1 MAEGRPHVL
10 WQEIHEQPQ
19 SIRDT
24 IAESS
29 DDIIKLAKRLRGED
43 IRQVLLV
50 ARGASD
56 NAASYARYLFGVVN
70 GVLVTSVASSVFTL
84 YEADID
90 ISNTLVLGI
99 SQSGESTD
107 VIDVL
112 EMAGKRGALTAALT
126 NTPDSPICRVAQ
138 MPLLTRAMREESVP
152 ATKTYTTALAVLHQ
166 LAAHWAQDT
175 KMADAIQAVPELMHE
190 VFELEPEI
198 EDKSQRYRFLES
210 CVVLARGLN
219 FCTAQEIALKMA
231 DCALVL
237 PSAFSAADFM
247 HSAVGAIG
255 PDVACILVAPIGDA
269 LSSML
274 ELAMELD
281 ERNTEILTISNEPSL
296 REVGAVSLQ
305 LPAPMPEHIT
315 PMVAIVA
322 GQLLAYHIALH
333 KGLNPDRPPGRR
345 KVTRTW

>member
-1 MAEGRPHVL
+1 MIESMPHML

-19 SIRDT
+19 AIQDT
-24 IAESS
+24 IAQSS
-29 DDIIKLAKRLRGED
+29 DDIMKLAERLREED
-43 IRQVLLV
+43 IRQVLIV

-70 GVLVTSVASSVFTL
+70 GVLVTSVASSLFTL

-99 SQSGESTD
+99 SQSGEATD

-112 EMAGKRGALTAALT
+112 EMAGQRGALTAALT
-126 NTPDSPICRVAQ
+126 NTPDSPICRVVQ
-138 MPLLTRAMREESVP
+138 VPLLTRARREKSVP
-152 ATKTYTTALAVLHQ
+152 ATKTYTTALAILHQ

-175 KMADAIQAVPELMHE
+175 KMADAIQAVPELMDG
-190 VFELEPEI
+190 VFKLEPEI
-198 EDKSQRYRFLES
+198 KDKSERYRFLES
-210 CVVLARGLN
+210 CVVIARGLN

-237 PSAFSAADFM
+237 PTAFSAADFM
-247 HSAVGAIG
+247 HSAIGAIRR
-255 PDVACILVAPIGDA
+255 DVACILVAPIGDA

-274 ELAMELD
+274 ELAMELE
-281 ERNTEILTISNEPSL
+281 ERNAEILTISNEASL
-296 REVGAVSLQ
+296 SEVGAVNIH

-322 GQLLAYHIALH
+322 GQLLAYYIALH